1 MVSDSAPEQVDRLLL
16 RKDEMAKALGI
27 CPRLLHNWEKHEG
40 LPVVRIRGSIRYSP
54 DAVRTWIAERTTRA
68 WRDG

>member
-1 MVSDSAPEQVDRLLL
+1 
-16 RKDEMAKALGI
+16 MAKALGI

-68 WRDG
+68 IESPKSE